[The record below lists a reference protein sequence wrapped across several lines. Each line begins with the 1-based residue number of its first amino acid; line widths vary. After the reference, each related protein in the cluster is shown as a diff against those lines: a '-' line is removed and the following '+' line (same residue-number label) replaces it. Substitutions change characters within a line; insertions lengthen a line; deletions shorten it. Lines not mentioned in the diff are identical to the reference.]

1 MQTFKSCIK
10 LNDSAGAVC
19 QGIIVNEN
27 GQYEA
32 VSDSRKGGRPD
43 GF

>member
-1 MQTFKSCIK
+1 MKPIK
-10 LNDSAGAVC
+10 SAGAVC
-19 QGIIVNEN
+19 QAIVVNKN